1 MTKALKF
8 AKPKKPSKT
17 KLQKECDSLFSLL
30 IRSVGKCQAKEYT
43 KVTCGG
49 HLQCAH
55 IISRSNRR
63 LRWDT
68 MNAICMCAGH
78 HRYFTT
84 KAEAWYWDFLPKYFP
99 EKSEYVKKHRNEIVA
114 SLNLQAIR
122 DDLQRHV
129 DALHLDK
136 K

>member
-1 MTKALKF
+1 MTIHLKF
-8 AKPKKPSKT
+8 AKPKKPSKS
-17 KLQKECDSLFSLL
+17 KLQKQCDILFSILV
-30 IRSVGKCQAKEYT
+30 RSVRRCEASQYT
-43 KVTCGG
+43 KVHCGG
-49 HLQCAH
+49 QLQCAH

-84 KAEAWYWDFLPKYFP
+84 KSEAWYWDFLPKYFP
-99 EKSEYVKKHRNEIVA
+99 DKSEYVKKYRNDIVA
-114 SLNLQAIR
+114 NLNLEAIR

-129 DALHLDK
+129 DALQMNK